1 MADGL
6 PPSGA
11 SSVPT
16 DKDMEAKAQ
25 KRLEFGGSEGDQ
37 NLVPCDPD
45 LEVYNLLGEEIPVEK
60 GMVQKQK
67 QGQNQV

>member
-11 SSVPT
+11 SSAPT
-16 DKDMEAKAQ
+16 HKDMEAKAQ
-25 KRLEFGGSEGDQ
+25 KRLEFRGSEGDQ
-37 NLVPCDPD
+37 NLVPYDPG
-45 LEVYNLLGEEIPVEK
+45 LEVYNLWGEEMPVEK

-67 QGQNQV
+67 QGLNI